1 MIIAEKGSLWKMANG
16 IIMKKRG
23 VENDKNK
30 QYKKFKGEFKIAKLK
45 QVEWEV
51 SAEWNCNASEND

>member
-1 MIIAEKGSLWKMANG
+1 MANG